1 MSTIPFDEAVLL
13 VVRPEVYSR
22 SGLTEYEEGTATVIA
37 QLRHVR
43 ALLER

>member
-1 MSTIPFDEAVLL
+1 MSTIPFDEAVLP
-13 VVRPEVYSR
+13 VVRPEVYTR
-22 SGLTEYEEGTATVIA
+22 FGLKEYEQAKATDIA